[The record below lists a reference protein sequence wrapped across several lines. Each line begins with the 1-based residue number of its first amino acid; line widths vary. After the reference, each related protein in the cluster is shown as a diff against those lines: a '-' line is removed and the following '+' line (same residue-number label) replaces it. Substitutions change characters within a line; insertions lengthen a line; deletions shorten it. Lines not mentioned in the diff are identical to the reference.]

1 MYPEYVEVEGKRYKI
16 NTDFRVAI
24 ECNRIAEDDS
34 IGDLERALAIIYM
47 LFGDEGINKPD
58 HYEKLLE
65 LAQKYLL
72 CGNEFDSNSNEKP
85 DMDFIEDYGYIWAS
99 IMSDYNGL
107 DIDKENIHW
116 WKFNELL
123 NGLSNS
129 EMGNCCVLNRIRNLR
144 TFDVSQIKD
153 HKEKEKIIKAKKQVQ
168 LKKNKTKASK
178 ENLESAMKFYRQ
190 LGILERSD

>member
-1 MYPEYVEVEGKRYKI
+1 MYPEYAEVEGKRYKI

-34 IGDLERALAIIYM
+34 IGNLERAMAIIYT
-47 LFGDEGINKPD
+47 LFGDEGINTPE
-58 HYEKLLE
+58 HYERLLE

-72 CGNEFDSNSNEKP
+72 CGNEFDNNSNEKP

-99 IMSDYNGL
+99 MMSDYNGL

-144 TFDVSQIKD
+144 TFDISQIKD

-178 ENLESAMKFYRQ
+178 ENLESAMKFYQQ